1 VKKRSRLA
9 AVLLTA
15 FILILIAL
23 AVTVIYC
30 MSRLNRFSSSKLSA
44 GTAAVISGK
53 PVNIL
58 VTGTDLSGQR
68 TDTIMILSID
78 SAAGTLKAVS
88 VPRDT
93 MVTYSGRRMKI
104 NALNGI
110 GGAPLLVSKT
120 QELLGVDINFYASIN
135 YEGFDKMVDSIGG
148 VDMTIPYNM
157 NYDDPA
163 QNLHIHFTKG
173 QTLHL
178 NGKAAEEFFRWR
190 KNNDGTGLA
199 EGDIGRTGNQH
210 LLVGKIFD
218 KVKSPAG
225 LIRVP
230 ALLNTASAYV
240 KTDMTP
246 GDIAKYSAA
255 ILRIKKANRVMTTL
269 KGSTPYIGGVSYF
282 VYDKSK
288 NADVI
293 AALS

>member
-1 VKKRSRLA
+1 MIKRSRVA
-9 AVLLTA
+9 AVLLTV
-15 FILILIAL
+15 FIIILVVV
-23 AVTVIYC
+23 AVTIIYC
-30 MSRLNRFSSSKLSA
+30 MSSLNHFSSSNMSA
-44 GTAAVISGK
+44 GTAAVTDGS

-58 VTGTDLSGQR
+58 VTGTDLSGKR

-78 SAAGTLKAVS
+78 STNGTLKAVS

-93 MVTYSGRRMKI
+93 MVTASGRRMKI

-110 GGAPLLVSKT
+110 GGASLLVAKT
-120 QELLGVDINFYASIN
+120 EELLGVGINFYATID

-173 QTLHL
+173 QTVHL
-178 NGKAAEEFFRWR
+178 DGKQAEEFFRWR

-210 LLVGKIFD
+210 LMVEKILD
-218 KVKSPAG
+218 SVKSPLG
-225 LIRVP
+225 LLRVP
-230 ALLNTASAYV
+230 ALLNASSKYV

-246 GDIAKYSAA
+246 GEIAKYSTA
-255 ILRIKKANRVMTTL
+255 ILKIKKENRQMTTL

-282 VYDKSK
+282 VYDKAK
-288 NADVI
+288 NADII
-293 AALS
+293 AALK